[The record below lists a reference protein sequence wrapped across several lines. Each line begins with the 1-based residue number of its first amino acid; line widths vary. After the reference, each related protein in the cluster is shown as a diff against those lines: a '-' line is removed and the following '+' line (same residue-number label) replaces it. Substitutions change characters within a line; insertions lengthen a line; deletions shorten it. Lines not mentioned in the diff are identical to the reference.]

1 MFAKLLLLFTLVP
14 ALELAILLAIGQRI
28 GLLPTLALI
37 ASTGLIGAWLAR
49 REGVRTWREF
59 RGTVAAGTLPGDTLL
74 QGAAILVGGTLLLT
88 PGVITDLLGILLLLP
103 PTRTALLRVVR
114 RRIER
119 NLLQRHGRIRML

>member
-37 ASTGLIGAWLAR
+37 ATTGLIGAWLAR
-49 REGVRTWREF
+49 REGLRTWREF
-59 RGTVAAGTLPGDTLL
+59 RGTVASGALPGDTLL

-88 PGVITDLLGILLLLP
+88 PGVVTDLLGILLLLP
-103 PTRTALLRVVR
+103 PTRAALLRAAR